1 MPSLP
6 YIGYA
11 RLISII
17 ITYSTE
23 SASVLRGVAY
33 ISPFSAQIRRGGIF
47 IPYKSIESLEELRAK
62 RNAYMKAYRKRVESE
77 NPEKL
82 EARRA
87 YMRNYM
93 RQQRLAP
100 DWEATKEERRTYHAI
115 NLLSKRGYVI
125 TKDGKPVAP
134 KGEGTAQ

>member
-1 MPSLP
+1 MPKKTITSLD
-6 YIGYA
+6 
-11 RLISII
+11 
-17 ITYSTE
+17 
-23 SASVLRGVAY
+23 
-33 ISPFSAQIRRGGIF
+33 
-47 IPYKSIESLEELRAK
+47 ELRAK

-87 YMRNYM
+87 YMRNHM
-93 RQQRLAP
+93 RKQRLAP
-100 DWEATKEERRTYHAI
+100 DWEAKQEERRTYHAI
-115 NLLSKRGYVI
+115 NFLSKRGYAI